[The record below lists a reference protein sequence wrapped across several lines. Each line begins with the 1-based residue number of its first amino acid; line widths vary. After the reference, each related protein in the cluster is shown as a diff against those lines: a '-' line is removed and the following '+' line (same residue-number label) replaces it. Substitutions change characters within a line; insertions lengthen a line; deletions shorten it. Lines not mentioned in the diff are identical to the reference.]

1 MGKAVWSAP
10 ARYVVNGAMVTPG
23 IDMVTPGIDMVMP
36 QIELREK
43 GTEGGTIICF
53 LWEAVC
59 ELGLKGAIHLL

>member
-23 IDMVTPGIDMVMP
+23 IDMVMP
-36 QIELREK
+36 EIELREK
-43 GTEGGTIICF
+43 GTERATIICF